1 MIRKVAKPWNEVQ
14 LGFTFLVEEDVSSL
28 AARNREFGKAQKA
41 REVKT
46 KPVNLGE
53 AIALTQTQLL
63 DAPLDDVSSQLLPLL
78 ELCEAALTRALDVV
92 VLRETEPAL
101 SVEEQRSVSG
111 IGQAQWLLTEKL
123 ARRSAKIEEKSTRKK
138 KTISESER

>member
-14 LGFTFLVEEDVSSL
+14 LGFTFFVEEEGSPPVV
-28 AARNREFGKAQKA
+28 REREPTKEQKF
-41 REVKT
+41 REPKT
-46 KPVNLGE
+46 KPTNLSE

-63 DAPLDDVSSQLLPLL
+63 EAPIDEVSSQLSSLL

-92 VLRETEPAL
+92 ATRASDPAF
-101 SVEEQRSVSG
+101 STEEQRSLRG

-123 ARRSAKIEEKSTRKK
+123 ARRGNSPQERRTGKRK
-138 KTISESER
+138 TMSGE